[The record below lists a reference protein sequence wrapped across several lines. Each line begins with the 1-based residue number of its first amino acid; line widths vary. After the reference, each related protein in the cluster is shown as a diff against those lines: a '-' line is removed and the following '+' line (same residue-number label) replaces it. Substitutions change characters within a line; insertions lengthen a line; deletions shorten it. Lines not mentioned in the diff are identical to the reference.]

1 MVGAI
6 TVIAATPVIAIRRE
20 MTITAVQADPDLR
33 GAMVMVMA
41 EATAVPAGAVEEVMV
56 EAVAVATV
64 EAGIGR

>member
-20 MTITAVQADPDLR
+20 MTITAVQADLDLR
-33 GAMVMVMA
+33 GATGMVMA
-41 EATAVPAGAVEEVMV
+41 EAMAVPAGAAEEVTV
-56 EAVAVATV
+56 EAVAVAMV